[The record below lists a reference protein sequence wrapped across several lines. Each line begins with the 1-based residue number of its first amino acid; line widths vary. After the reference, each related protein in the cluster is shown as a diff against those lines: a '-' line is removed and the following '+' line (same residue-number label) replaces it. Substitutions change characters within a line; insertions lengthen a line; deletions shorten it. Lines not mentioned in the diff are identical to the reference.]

1 MRGIEIAINDYFK
14 MSPRSKRLVWD
25 ALMLHTQEW
34 MDEMNSALH
43 QDEEDYQFDEV
54 FNIFY
59 LGYKERECYEMV
71 AALVDAAKF
80 YEIELT
86 QD

>member
-1 MRGIEIAINDYFK
+1 
-14 MSPRSKRLVWD
+14 MSPRAKRLVWD

-34 MDEMNSALH
+34 MDEMNSELH
-43 QDEEDYQFDEV
+43 QDEEDYEFEEV
-54 FNIFY
+54 FNLFY

-86 QD
+86 ED

>member
-1 MRGIEIAINDYFK
+1 MRGIEIAIKEYFK
-14 MSPRSKRLVWD
+14 MSPRAKRLVWD

-43 QDEEDYQFDEV
+43 RDEADYEFDEV
-54 FNIFY
+54 FNLFY

-71 AALVDAAKF
+71 QALVDAAQF
-80 YEIELT
+80 YEIELE

>member
-1 MRGIEIAINDYFK
+1 
-14 MSPRSKRLVWD
+14 MSPIAKRLVWD

-34 MDEMNSALH
+34 MDEMNSELH
-43 QDEEDYQFDEV
+43 QDEEDYEFEEV
-54 FNIFY
+54 FNLFY